1 MELDESTASF
11 YLSDSENTD
20 ATEGNLLNCKI
31 IFCSAFCIFLFVPF
45 KFFFFFFNYNSLVD
59 NFSLFSSLAVALA
72 TDLQERAFTF
82 VSSIRDKSMTPQ
94 STTDTIV
101 KELNQVMDSY
111 NVLLEASYFFY
122 HIHLLFL
129 YTHSIAL

>member
-1 MELDESTASF
+1 MKTLMQLKVIYSIVRLYFAVPSVYF
-11 YLSDSENTD
+11 CLYLSNS
-20 ATEGNLLNCKI
+20 
-31 IFCSAFCIFLFVPF
+31 
-45 KFFFFFFNYNSLVD
+45 FFFFFNYNSLVD